1 MCSDR
6 RMPNMNNVQL
16 TDALKTHLLGQIPKL
31 KGKKILII
39 GDVGLDEYI
48 LGEVRRIS
56 PEAPVPVLEV
66 ESEDLRL
73 GLSANV
79 AQNVSA
85 LGGTPVLISVVG
97 HDSGADR
104 LQELFRKHNV
114 STDYL
119 IRDSERPTTRKIRVM
134 AKHHHLV
141 RVDYELKNYL
151 SPEIE
156 KKILERVDAVLP
168 LVDAVVIED
177 YAKGVIS
184 SSLLKSVAEMARK
197 AGKKTLAD
205 PHKTKAT
212 GAEFYSGIDLL
223 KPNFDEAIALSGLKY
238 EDVRWQPD
246 QALEVARTLQKQTGA
261 KEIVITRGKDGM
273 LIVSGSQVVQ
283 VPTYAREVFD
293 VTGAGDTVI
302 AALSL
307 GLSAGLPLTEACML
321 ANFAAGVVV
330 GQVGCVPCTV
340 PELESYIRATLTN

>member
-1 MCSDR
+1 MA
-6 RMPNMNNVQL
+6 PLNTIHL
-16 TDALKTHLLGQIPKL
+16 TDTIKTQLLNDVPRL
-31 KGKKILII
+31 AGKKILII

-85 LGGTPVLISVVG
+85 LGGDPYLVSVVG
-97 HDSGADR
+97 DDLGAER
-104 LQELFRKHNV
+104 LQDLFSKSKV
-114 STDYL
+114 KTDFL
-119 IRDSERPTTRKIRVM
+119 IKDKERPTTRKMRVM

-141 RVDYELKNYL
+141 RVDYELRQYL
-151 SPEIE
+151 SAEVE
-156 KKILERVDAVLP
+156 KKILQQVENLLP
-168 LVDAVVIED
+168 QVDAVVIED

-184 SSLLKSVAEMARK
+184 SSLLQSVAAMARK

-205 PHKTKAT
+205 PHKTKAS

-223 KPNFDEAIALSGLKY
+223 KPNYDEAIALSGLKY
-238 EDVRWQPD
+238 EDLKGQPD
-246 QALEVARTLQKQTGA
+246 QVLEVARTLQKQTGA

-273 LIVSGSQVVQ
+273 VIISGNNVVQ
-283 VPTYAREVFD
+283 VPTYARQVFD

-302 AALSL
+302 ATIAL
-307 GLSAGLPLTEACML
+307 GLSSGLSLTEACML

-330 GQVGCVPCTV
+330 GQVGCVPCSV
-340 PELESYIRATLTN
+340 KELEAYIKSTF